1 MALVVVTFSSSSISF
16 AFEQPVREPCSAVDD
31 RSVREAAP
39 ATGRGRDAQQQRCGS
54 DGEISAVVYART
66 RREVTVSAF
75 APDVLTG
82 ERQRTISEPLWS
94 TSR

>member
-1 MALVVVTFSSSSISF
+1 VALVVVTFSSSSISF

-54 DGEISAVVYART
+54 HGEILAVALR
-66 RREVTVSAF
+66 
-75 APDVLTG
+75 G
-82 ERQRTISEPLWS
+82 
-94 TSR
+94 TSRVCQHHGRH